1 MVRFGVWLEFLRV
14 QIQGNIQEVALTTF
28 LLASMVI
35 FSSHSLNNLHI
46 SFFILS
52 LILCLLWG
60 LLEDRTTVI
69 SVKSHFNSRCFI
81 QLGEQVI
88 SE

>member
-52 LILCLLWG
+52 LILSPLG
-60 LLEDRTTVI
+60 SVGGPHDRHLCKVP
-69 SVKSHFNSRCFI
+69 F
-81 QLGEQVI
+81 QLQVFH
-88 SE
+88 SAGRASNK